1 MFKKLNLRRGGAGGK
16 REMAQ
21 PTEEE
26 ARRIRE
32 EDEGRVD
39 GRMAKVV
46 ALAGALEVVA
56 S

>member
-1 MFKKLNLRRGGAGGK
+1 
-16 REMAQ
+16 MAQ